1 MIGSV
6 IFIYSLTFVAGL
18 VAFRGLSG
26 ATSRNSIRIIGGGAS
41 GAGTGALLENGAAY
55 SFFTSAYYGG
65 MGISGY
71 VFIGSFVFLIGVW
84 VFNFIETRDR
94 LVL

>member
-1 MIGSV
+1 MIGSIV
-6 IFIYSLTFVAGL
+6 FIYSLTFVSGL
-18 VAFRGLSG
+18 VAYRGFSG
-26 ATSRNSIRIIGGGAS
+26 VSTRQSIRVLAGGVS
-41 GAGTGALLENGAAY
+41 GVGTGAILENGAAY

-84 VFNFIETRDR
+84 VFNFIETKDR